1 MGKNEIKIKYSKFVQ
16 QRDDGTII
24 LPLSVKI
31 EIFWELY
38 PNGSIS
44 INPPER
50 NETGDGIST
59 SCLLYGDRGDI
70 PNSLISK
77 AHAERSAVLPEDNA
91 EDIYAAARD
100 AALSEA
106 LSAAVNGIF
115 D

>member
-1 MGKNEIKIKYSKFVQ
+1 MSKNEIRTKYSKFVL

-59 SCLLYGDRGDI
+59 SCLLYSDRENI
-70 PNSLISK
+70 PDSLIVTTN
-77 AHAERSAVLPEDNA
+77 AERSTILPEDTSD
-91 EDIYAAARD
+91 DIYSAARD
-100 AALSEA
+100 AAISKA
-106 LSAAVNGIF
+106 LSVVVNCIF

>member
-1 MGKNEIKIKYSKFVQ
+1 MSKNEIRTKYIKFVQ
-16 QRDDGTII
+16 QRDDGTIE
-24 LPLSVKI
+24 LPLPLKI

-59 SCLLYGDRGDI
+59 SCLLYGDRENI
-70 PNSLISK
+70 HNSLIVK
-77 AHAERSAVLPEDNA
+77 TNAERSAVLPEDSS

-106 LSAAVNGIF
+106 LSAVVDSIF
-115 D
+115 K

>member
-1 MGKNEIKIKYSKFVQ
+1 MSKNEIKTKYSKFVQ
-16 QRDDGTII
+16 KRDDGTID
-24 LPLSVKI
+24 LPLPLKI
-31 EIFWELY
+31 EIFWELC

-59 SCLLYGDRGDI
+59 SCLLYGDRGNI
-70 PNSLISK
+70 PDSLIVTTN
-77 AHAERSAVLPEDNA
+77 AERSAILSEDTS
-91 EDIYAAARD
+91 EDIYTAARD
-100 AALSEA
+100 VALSEA